1 MADLIKQQLD
11 QGIALGH
18 QCVLFRSSY
27 LSIPLQSEL
36 SKRNI
41 PYETYGG
48 LKFYETAHVALTRA
62 KKRCFL
68 TLHHEGVRGGITQF
82 NKISRFV
89 DVPNVLSKL
98 EFRDIA
104 RQEMR
109 ELPEKEMQEVP
120 PLYDKKHLLERLMNF
135 YKQEN

>member
-1 MADLIKQQLD
+1 MVLRSLIKSP
-11 QGIALGH
+11 G
-18 QCVLFRSSY
+18 
-27 LSIPLQSEL
+27 
-36 SKRNI
+36 
-41 PYETYGG
+41 
-48 LKFYETAHVALTRA
+48 
-62 KKRCFL
+62 
-68 TLHHEGVRGGITQF
+68 
-82 NKISRFV
+82 FV